1 MKRQFIASMTCCFL
15 VLFIGV
21 SGCSNSSDS
30 DTKVVRTGQT
40 SAGRH
45 FSVIE
50 DGGKV
55 NLLID
60 GESVMTLGSKTPQ
73 TVYVDTI
80 QVIESGGTPNL
91 LHIDWDGDS
100 NDARGYR
107 NQRNYYLVVPAGK
120 ATTVLIKGN
129 NSLNFYNGMNNENG
143 SGSYQLTFEG
153 SKLRLVENEVS
164 FNKTDTCYKEE
175 KRLTREFEMTSATAQ
190 LTYCQEEYRTTTLA
204 LDRCAEI
211 DNALQNAPWAWA
223 NLSEEVRGQKC
234 PAIR

>member
-1 MKRQFIASMTCCFL
+1 MKRQFIASMTCCL
-15 VLFIGV
+15 LPLFIGV

-30 DTKVVRTGQT
+30 DTKTVRTGQT
-40 SAGRH
+40 SAGRQ

-50 DGGKV
+50 DSGKV

-60 GESVMTLGSKTPQ
+60 GESVMTLGSKSPQ

-107 NQRNYYLVVPAGK
+107 NQRNYYLVVPAGN
-120 ATTVLIKGN
+120 ATTTLIKGN
-129 NSLNFYNGMNNENG
+129 DALSVYNGMTYENG

-153 SKLRLVENEVS
+153 SKLHIVEDEKL
-164 FNKTDTCYKEE
+164 FNKTDVCYKEE
-175 KRLTREFEMTSATAQ
+175 KRLTREFTVADVATQ
-190 LTYCQEEYRTTTLA
+190 LTYCEEEYRTATLA
-204 LDRCAEI
+204 LDQCAEI
-211 DNALQNAPWAWA
+211 DQALQNAPWAWA
-223 NLSEEVRGQKC
+223 NLSDNERASKC